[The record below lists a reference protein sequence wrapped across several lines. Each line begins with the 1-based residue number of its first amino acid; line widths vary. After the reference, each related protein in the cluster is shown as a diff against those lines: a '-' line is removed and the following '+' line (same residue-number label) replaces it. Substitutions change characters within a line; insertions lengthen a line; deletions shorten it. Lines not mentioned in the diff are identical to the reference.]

1 MKRLGTYYGSRNAAS
16 SMRAGGRPARQN
28 CAMDTS
34 PGIPPAGKSNPPIT
48 IGLPRP
54 PGLAWAASLLDAATG
69 LHALEQYYRVRP
81 EALTP
86 PAFVR
91 YSLNAL
97 QIDYRINTGSL
108 DDIPA
113 SGPLLIVANHPYGVT
128 EGLAIADLLLK
139 KRTDVRL
146 LANNLL
152 CALPEF
158 APLVVPV
165 DVFRSGVNSGSIRAA
180 IRHLKDGGALIMF
193 PAGEV
198 SRVDWQA
205 RQISDPPWS
214 PTLALIARRSGAR
227 VLDRKSTRLNSSH

>member
-86 PAFVR
+86 PRSEERRVGKEGVSTCR
-91 YSLNAL
+91 S
-97 QIDYRINTGSL
+97 RGS
-108 DDIPA
+108 PC
-113 SGPLLIVANHPYGVT
+113 H
-128 EGLAIADLLLK
+128 
-139 KRTDVRL
+139 
-146 LANNLL
+146 
-152 CALPEF
+152 
-158 APLVVPV
+158 
-165 DVFRSGVNSGSIRAA
+165 
-180 IRHLKDGGALIMF
+180 
-193 PAGEV
+193 
-198 SRVDWQA
+198 
-205 RQISDPPWS
+205 
-214 PTLALIARRSGAR
+214 
-227 VLDRKSTRLNSSH
+227 